1 MVSAIARKVREGA
14 ISRSDGHKVA
24 MTFLAHLEDGYY
36 TRIPVERTHYH
47 IAREWFERFEF
58 PLRTLDALHLA
69 IAHVRRLRLATGD
82 DALARSATAVGMR
95 VHRIGPAHK
104 A

>member
-1 MVSAIARKVREGA
+1 MLSAIARKVRERA
-14 ISRSDGHKVA
+14 MSRSDGHKVA

-47 IAREWFERFEF
+47 VAREWIGRFEF

-69 IAHVRRLRLATGD
+69 IAHVSRLRLATGAY
-82 DALARSATAVGMR
+82 ALARSATAVGLR
-95 VHRIGPAHK
+95 VHRVGPARK